1 MTCVSGCGG
10 GNTDVTTTD
19 RGENGGVSTATTTG
33 AGTIT
38 FTTTDATDR
47 GENGGG
53 STATTTGAGTITIT
67 TPDDATSATNG
78 DDGESDGLTGHAKCI
93 SDCAAEN
100 AANVTAIMVCVA
112 GCGGGNTDDGRG
124 GNAKNNTPGNGLDDI
139 PLPPNAGASTNKT
152 AKKSSSGMIAA
163 IVILILCLVGVI
175 IFVVVRSYTSNQ
187 PVVQGNT
194 TAAFENPTYDS
205 NHGGNLVDQA
215 PAQEDTSYL
224 EVTNTLTNATLMAAG
239 AGHSESSAASGASPA
254 ANDRSSEDAEC

>member
-67 TPDDATSATNG
+67 TTDG
-78 DDGESDGLTGHAKCI
+78 DDGESNGLTGHAKCI

-100 AANVTAIMVCVA
+100 AADVTAIMACVA
-112 GCGGGNTDDGRG
+112 GCGGKSTDDGRG

-163 IVILILCLVGVI
+163 IVILILCLVGVG
-175 IFVVVRSYTSNQ
+175 IFMVVRSQKAPGHEILQVKPS
-187 PVVQGNT
+187 
-194 TAAFENPTYDS
+194 AAFENPTYDS
-205 NHGGNLVDQA
+205 NHGGNLADQA

-224 EVTNTLTNATLMAAG
+224 EVAGALTNATLMAAP
-239 AGHSESSAASGASPA
+239 ANHPAS
-254 ANDRSSEDAEC
+254 ANDRSAEDAEC